1 MEEKTIKIEGI
12 TLIALVITIIILLI
26 LAGVSIAML
35 TGENGIITQA
45 QKAKEET
52 LNSSEREAIQLTMIN
67 KELTN
72 EEKYNIGEELKDRT
86 LANGDNWKIISVNDT
101 KQIYGTDW
109 YYVETG
115 VNLENYGETKYEW
128 VINYNTGE
136 VIELPEKGFV
146 KLSYGENLAVRDE
159 IILNADP
166 INMSDENS
174 WGEGVTVYGIQE
186 EDGYGWNETEFKLD
200 GVDDYIEVYPQEN
213 VNMKNGLTF
222 EFYGKTDINKVD
234 EEIQMLCKTEKGNT
248 DKSEYSN
255 KFRTLWTEYNF
266 RCCMSIF
273 NSQSDWA
280 LYENGG
286 TQKHWIG
293 KDDIGTFANE
303 QGGYV
308 TMTVDFDSN
317 IIALYWNGEFVGSTV
332 CSHEWLIGGDID
344 NPEIPFTIGLQ
355 CGGNVYTED
364 YSKVDIYA
372 CRLYNKIL
380 TADEVKA
387 NYDKTVAYHNVLV
400 QGEK

>member
-174 WGEGVTVYGIQE
+174 WGEGVTVYGIKE
-186 EDGYGWNETEFKLD
+186 GDGYGWNETEFKLD

-213 VNMKNGLTF
+213 VNMK
-222 EFYGKTDINKVD
+222 
-234 EEIQMLCKTEKGNT
+234 M
-248 DKSEYSN
+248 
-255 KFRTLWTEYNF
+255 
-266 RCCMSIF
+266 
-273 NSQSDWA
+273 A
-280 LYENGG
+280 
-286 TQKHWIG
+286 
-293 KDDIGTFANE
+293 
-303 QGGYV
+303 
-308 TMTVDFDSN
+308 
-317 IIALYWNGEFVGSTV
+317 
-332 CSHEWLIGGDID
+332 
-344 NPEIPFTIGLQ
+344 
-355 CGGNVYTED
+355 
-364 YSKVDIYA
+364 
-372 CRLYNKIL
+372 
-380 TADEVKA
+380 
-387 NYDKTVAYHNVLV
+387 
-400 QGEK
+400 

>member
-1 MEEKTIKIEGI
+1 
-12 TLIALVITIIILLI
+12 
-26 LAGVSIAML
+26 
-35 TGENGIITQA
+35 
-45 QKAKEET
+45 
-52 LNSSEREAIQLTMIN
+52 
-67 KELTN
+67 
-72 EEKYNIGEELKDRT
+72 
-86 LANGDNWKIISVNDT
+86 
-101 KQIYGTDW
+101 
-109 YYVETG
+109 
-115 VNLENYGETKYEW
+115 
-128 VINYNTGE
+128 
-136 VIELPEKGFV
+136 
-146 KLSYGENLAVRDE
+146 
-159 IILNADP
+159 
-166 INMSDENS
+166 
-174 WGEGVTVYGIQE
+174 
-186 EDGYGWNETEFKLD
+186 
-200 GVDDYIEVYPQEN
+200 
-213 VNMKNGLTF
+213 
-222 EFYGKTDINKVD
+222 
-234 EEIQMLCKTEKGNT
+234 MLCKTEKGNT

-266 RCCMSIF
+266 RCCMSIL